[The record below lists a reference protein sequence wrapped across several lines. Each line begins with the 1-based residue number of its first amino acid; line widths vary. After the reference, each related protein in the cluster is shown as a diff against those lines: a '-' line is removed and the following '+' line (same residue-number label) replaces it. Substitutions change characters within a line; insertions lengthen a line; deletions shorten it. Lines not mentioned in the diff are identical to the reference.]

1 MHRVLIVDDEKD
13 IILLFKMVLE
23 MNGFKADT
31 YTDPSLVLSNFKPNS
46 YSLLLLDIK
55 MPNMN
60 GFELY
65 RKIKKKDNEVK
76 VCFLTAGYTHYALDV
91 DIYNTLGAEC
101 FIQKPI
107 ANEEL
112 IGRVKNML
120 MST

>member
-13 IILLFKMVLE
+13 TILVFKMVLE
-23 MNGFKADT
+23 MNGFEADL

-65 RKIKKKDNEVK
+65 REIKKKDNKVK
-76 VCFLTAGYTHYALDV
+76 VGFLTAGDTHYASDV
-91 DIYNTLGAEC
+91 DTFNTLGLDC
-101 FIQKPI
+101 FIQNHYK
-107 ANEEL
+107 
-112 IGRVKNML
+112 
-120 MST
+120 